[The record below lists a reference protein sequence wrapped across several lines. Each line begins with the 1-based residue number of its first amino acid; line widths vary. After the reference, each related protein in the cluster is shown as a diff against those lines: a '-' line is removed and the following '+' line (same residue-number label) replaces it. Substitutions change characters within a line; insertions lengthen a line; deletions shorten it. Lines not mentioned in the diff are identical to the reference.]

1 MKRGTY
7 SPKGKEVSIAAKVFL
22 KSHSKVIEADMVK
35 EVNILGTLKNPHIVK
50 FYGFIKKPG
59 NVHLFLISELSL
71 LAYVKLCLGTCILD
85 HVGKLVS
92 QELTFN

>member
-1 MKRGTY
+1 M
-7 SPKGKEVSIAAKVFL
+7 SIAAKVFL

-35 EVNILGTLKNPHIVK
+35 EVNILGTLDINPHIVK